1 MSSPDRSSTQVD
13 VEVSPA
19 VLDAHEAVLL
29 HLRVHHVVDGVGRF
43 DLQLLQVPRPDFVD
57 PINLPD
63 DPRRHNLFKKTSAP
77 VSRLRRQFQSNFN
90 QTNRIYPYASCYAT

>member
-63 DPRRHNLFKKTSAP
+63 DPRRHNLLKKASAP
-77 VSRLRRQFQSNFN
+77 ASRISEQLQLN
-90 QTNRIYPYASCYAT
+90 